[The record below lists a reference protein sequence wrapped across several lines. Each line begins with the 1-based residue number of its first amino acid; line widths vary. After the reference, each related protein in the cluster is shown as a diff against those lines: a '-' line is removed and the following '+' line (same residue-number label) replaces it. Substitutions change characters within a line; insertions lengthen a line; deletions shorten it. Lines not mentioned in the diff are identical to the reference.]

1 MLIFNLFAFSVAVLA
16 AIGWVMNI
24 LALVAMPIAPVT
36 TLAVLRGAGIIVPP
50 LGAIMGWFF

>member
-36 TLAVLRGAGIIVPP
+36 TLAVL
-50 LGAIMGWFF
+50 